1 MNRRQMQMLKFD
13 DYKRMINDHLTDYIP
28 QLDDKASVLRES
40 MVYSLSVGGKRLRP
54 VLLLASCDLA
64 CGDIEKAL
72 PYAASLEYIHTYSLI
87 HDDLPA
93 MDNDDL
99 RRGKPTNHK
108 VYGDD
113 IAILA
118 GDGLLNTAAE
128 VMTGEVLKYADD
140 PAVMLRHARA
150 AHEIMSRAGI
160 RGMIGGQT
168 ADVKGEYQEATA
180 DLVEFIE
187 EHKTADLLTA
197 PVRAGLMLAGADE
210 DMLTSMTSYAHD
222 IGVAFQILDDIL
234 DFEGDA
240 ELIGKNVGKDQ
251 DLGKCNYV
259 CVHGMDAAKQELHR
273 LTASAKE
280 AASSCGEGSAFF
292 VELAESLEI
301 RKY

>member
-1 MNRRQMQMLKFD
+1 MSYMPDGSL
-13 DYKRMINDHLTDYIP
+13 IP
-28 QLDDKASVLRES
+28 SSTVEEAMSYAMS
-40 MVYSLSVGGKRLRP
+40 AGGKRVRP
-54 VLLLASCDLA
+54 LIMYLTY
-64 CGDIEKAL
+64 KAL
-72 PYAASLEYIHTYSLI
+72 SDHPEDESALNPFMAAIEMIHTSSLI

-140 PAVMLRHARA
+140 PSVMLRHARA

-197 PVRAGLMLAGADE
+197 PVRAGLMLAGAGDE
-210 DMLTSMTSYAHD
+210 TLTAMTSYAHD

-259 CVHGMDAAKQELHR
+259 CVHGMGAAKTELHR
-273 LTASAKE
+273 LTASAKD
-280 AASSCGEGSAFF
+280 AAKSCGEGSEFF
-292 VELAESLEI
+292 IELAESLEI

>member
-1 MNRRQMQMLKFD
+1 MRSYDEYKQMV
-13 DYKRMINDHLTDYIP
+13 NDHLTDYIP
-28 QLDDKASVLRES
+28 GTDSKASVLKES
-40 MVYSLSVGGKRLRP
+40 MEYSLRVGGKRLRP
-54 VLLLASCDLA
+54 VLLLASCDFA
-64 CGDIEKAL
+64 GGDLTMAL

-99 RRGKPTNHK
+99 RRGRPTNHK
-108 VYGDD
+108 VYGED

-118 GDGLLNTAAE
+118 GDGLLNTAAQ
-128 VMTGEVLKYADD
+128 VMTGEVLKYAGN
-140 PAVMLRHARA
+140 AEEMLRAASA

-160 RGMIGGQT
+160 CGMIGGQT
-168 ADVKGEYQEATA
+168 ADVKGEYQEATPE
-180 DLVEFIE
+180 LVEFIE
-187 EHKTADLLTA
+187 EHKTADLITA

-210 DMLTSMTSYAHD
+210 EMLTKMTSYAHD

-259 CVHGMDAAKQELHR
+259 CVHGMDAAKAELHR
-273 LTASAKE
+273 LTSSAKE
-280 AASSCGEGSAFF
+280 AAGSCGRDADFF
-292 VELAESLEI
+292 IKLAEKLEI
-301 RKY
+301 RQY